1 MACTP
6 LDGFLPVGGC
16 SIVSSD
22 PTSMVTAFKKCC
34 GPAPVVQYYTN
45 DTIGCGAYCPIVS
58 NGPNCTEV
66 QDCLFDEMGVSVC
79 TGDGPAS
86 PSALSRVS
94 AMASATVC
102 AVCAACVA
110 TAAPTSTNA
119 ATGVYNSDITSWKTG
134 INIGAILF
142 SEIFTGFLL

>member
-6 LDGFLPVGGC
+6 LNVSLPVGGC

-22 PTSMVTAFKKCC
+22 PTSMVAAFKKCC

-45 DTIGCGAYCPIVS
+45 DTIGCGAFCPIVS
-58 NGPNCTEV
+58 NGPNRTEV
-66 QDCLFDEMGVSVC
+66 GDCLYDEMGISVC

-94 AMASATVC
+94 TMASATVC
-102 AVCAACVA
+102 AACAA
-110 TAAPTSTNA
+110 TAAPTATNA
-119 ATGVYNSDITSWKTG
+119 ATGVYNGDMTSWKTG
-134 INIGAILF
+134 ITIGAILF
-142 SEIFTGFLL
+142 SGIFTGFLL